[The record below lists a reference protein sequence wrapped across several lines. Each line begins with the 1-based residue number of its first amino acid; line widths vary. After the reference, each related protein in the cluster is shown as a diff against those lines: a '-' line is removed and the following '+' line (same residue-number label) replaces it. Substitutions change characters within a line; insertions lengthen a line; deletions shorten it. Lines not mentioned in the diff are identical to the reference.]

1 MVQLLPMTQPE
12 YDAWLDSA
20 IKDYAQDKVQAGAWE
35 AGEALE
41 RSRVEFHKLLP
52 AGLESPDNHLYSI
65 WSDDAP
71 LDIPVGVLWVAI
83 PSWKR
88 TMAFIYDIIV
98 FEPYRRR
105 GYGRQAMLA
114 LEDKVRALGLDS
126 IGLHVF
132 GHNPGALALYQQV
145 GYEITDINMVKKL

>member
-12 YDAWLDSA
+12 YEAWLDNA
-20 IKDYAQDKVQAGAWE
+20 IRDYAQDKVQAGAWE
-35 AGEALE
+35 ASEALE
-41 RSRVEFHKLLP
+41 RSRAEFQKLLP
-52 AGLESPDNHLYSI
+52 EGRHSPDNHLYSI

-71 LDIPVGVLWVAI
+71 LDTPVGVLWIAI
-83 PSWKR
+83 PTWKR

-114 LEDKVRALGLDS
+114 LDDKVRALGLDS

-145 GYEITDINMVKKL
+145 GYEITDINMLKKL

>member
-41 RSRVEFHKLLP
+41 RSRGEFHKLLP

-71 LDIPVGVLWVAI
+71 LDTPVGVLWIAI
-83 PSWKR
+83 PTWKR

-98 FEPYRRR
+98 FEPYRRH

-114 LEDKVRALGLDS
+114 LEDKVHALGLDS

>member
-12 YDAWLDSA
+12 YDVWLDNA
-20 IKDYAQDKVQAGAWE
+20 IRDYAQDKVQAGAWDV
-35 AGEALE
+35 GEALE
-41 RSRVEFHKLLP
+41 RSRGEFQKLLP
-52 AGLESPDNHLYSI
+52 TGLSSPDNHLYSI

-71 LDIPVGVLWVAI
+71 LDTPVGVLWIAI
-83 PSWKR
+83 PGWKR
-88 TMAFIYDIIV
+88 TLAFIYDIIV

-105 GYGRQAMLA
+105 GYGRLAMLA
-114 LEDKVRALGLDS
+114 LEDKVRVLGLDS

-132 GHNPGALALYQQV
+132 GHNSGALALYQQV